1 MRRLTALISGKVQ
14 QVGYRSRVAT
24 TAKALDLK
32 GYVKNLPD
40 GRVLVVAEGSDADL
54 ERFCRALWMEDSLIR
69 VEKIETEFS
78 EAVEAW
84 DEFYRIAGDRETDSR
99 LDTAVVCLKELI
111 VVVKD
116 GFRETNS
123 RLDRMDSKMERMATA
138 QENLAGRVGDLVG
151 TVEKT
156 GERIASEVRGIRFD
170 LKDCIDGRLQRLE
183 IDVGEIKARMK
194 S

>member
-1 MRRLTALISGKVQ
+1 MRRLIVHIPGKVQ

-32 GYVKNLPD
+32 GYVKNLTD
-40 GRVLVVAEGSDADL
+40 GRVLVMAEGSDADL
-54 ERFCRALWMEDSLIR
+54 ERFCRALWIEDSLIR

-78 EAVEAW
+78 EAVGAW
-84 DEFYRIAGDRETDSR
+84 DEFYRIAGDGETDSR

-116 GFRETNS
+116 GFRETTS
-123 RLDRMDSKMERMATA
+123 RLDRMDSRMERMATA

-156 GERIASEVRGIRFD
+156 GEKIVSEVRGIRLD
-170 LKDCIDGRLQRLE
+170 LKDCFDGRLQRLE
-183 IDVGEIKARMK
+183 IDMGEIKARMK

>member
-40 GRVLVVAEGSDADL
+40 GRVLVAAEGSDADL

-78 EAVEAW
+78 ETVGAW
-84 DEFYRIAGDRETDSR
+84 DEFYRIAGDGETDSR
-99 LDTAVVCLKELI
+99 LDTAVSCLKELI

-151 TVEKT
+151 AVEKT
-156 GERIASEVRGIRFD
+156 GEKIVSEVKGIRFD
-170 LKDCIDGRLQRLE
+170 LKGCIDGRLQRLE
-183 IDVGEIKARMK
+183 IDVGEIKSRMK